1 MLCGLSGVGKSSLI
15 NALNPDFNLK
25 VGKVSSYTGRGTH
38 TTRHSEILNFGY
50 FRVIDTPGFS
60 NLKFDFILPKDLT
73 PLFEDIS
80 KFALDCRYSDCLHI
94 KEDEHSL
101 ECNVIRNLDKIDPDR
116 YKSYVSFLSEAKE
129 YKEKVTYQG
138 TKEED
143 FKKHTHG
150 ENKAKISVR
159 KRQSARNTQ
168 KQKMKNLHELI
179 EEENEY

>member
-1 MLCGLSGVGKSSLI
+1 
-15 NALNPDFNLK
+15 
-25 VGKVSSYTGRGTH
+25 
-38 TTRHSEILNFGY
+38 
-50 FRVIDTPGFS
+50 
-60 NLKFDFILPKDLT
+60 
-73 PLFEDIS
+73 LFEDIS